1 LDNLRLNLQ
10 SLVSNP
16 QSPVP
21 THISPMTKYILNRL
35 LIAIPTIFGVTV
47 LIFLAMRVLPGDP
60 LQLIF
65 SESTG
70 IYVLNE
76 EELAAARASLGLDKS
91 YPMQYLDWMGAIVR
105 GDMGSSFWTKDPI
118 SAMFV
123 RRGPISAQIALM
135 AVLFSWLIGVPVG
148 MLSAIR
154 RNSLMDQ
161 MSRVGITIFIA
172 VPSYW
177 LGLLII
183 LFTVLTFSWRPPITI
198 IQLWEDPLG
207 NLSMTL
213 LPALALGLP
222 LAAAIARF
230 ARSAALEV
238 LYEDYIRTAR
248 AKGLTDYLVIWRHV
262 FKNAMLP
269 VVTTTGLALGG
280 LLGGAVS
287 VEKAFAVPG
296 LGSLLV
302 QGLTERDWSMIQN
315 LVLIYGLIYIFVN
328 LIVDISY
335 AFLDPRIRYD

>member
-1 LDNLRLNLQ
+1 M
-10 SLVSNP
+10 S
-16 QSPVP
+16 
-21 THISPMTKYILNRL
+21 KYILNRL

-47 LIFLAMRVLPGDP
+47 LIFVAMRVIPGDP

-70 IYVLNE
+70 VYVLSD

-91 YPMQYLDWMGAIVR
+91 YPLQYLDWMGDILS

-118 SAMFV
+118 SAMLI
-123 RRGPISAQIALM
+123 RRGPISAQIAVM
-135 AVLFSWLIGVPVG
+135 AVLLSWLIGVPVG
-148 MLSAIR
+148 MLSAIW

-161 MSRVGITIFIA
+161 LSRVGITIFIA

-183 LFTVLTFSWRPPITI
+183 LFTVLVFSWRPPITI

-213 LPALALGLP
+213 LPAMALGLP
-222 LAAAIARF
+222 LAAGIARF

-248 AKGLTDYLVIWRHV
+248 AKGLTDYLVVWRHV

-269 VVTTTGLALGG
+269 VVTATGLALGG

-302 QGLTERDWSMIQN
+302 QGLTERDWMMIQN

-328 LIVDISY
+328 LIVDVSY